1 MLTVVSITSVS
12 LWENQI
18 PNKILE
24 YLYTNTSFKNI
35 MEIQYIPR
43 HHSEVLHIFI
53 HFYGQYLDTCPY
65 AKLFSFPDKYAMF
78 YRVEQA
84 PCYKSCKYP
93 ERVVLFNT
101 GAAQKYPE
109 VAGSQPLPRIDI
121 AQPIDWDRLAEI
133 PDARGGNGGD

>member
-18 PNKILE
+18 PDKILE
-24 YLYTNTSFKNI
+24 YLYTNTSFKNR

-93 ERVVLFNT
+93 ERVVLFKNHYLEHEKIHMT
-101 GAAQKYPE
+101 EKNNMTPSQIQGQINLLKNFIKYDN
-109 VAGSQPLPRIDI
+109 AK
-121 AQPIDWDRLAEI
+121 RL
-133 PDARGGNGGD
+133 